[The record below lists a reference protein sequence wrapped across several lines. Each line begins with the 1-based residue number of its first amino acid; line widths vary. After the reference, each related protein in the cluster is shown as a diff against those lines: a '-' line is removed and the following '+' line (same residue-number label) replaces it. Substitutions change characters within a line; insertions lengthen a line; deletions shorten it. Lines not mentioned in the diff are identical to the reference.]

1 MYPPGPTARE
11 MFSEW
16 NAVRKPDRRKKAG
29 TLNRPAWLSAARK
42 KKREAGPSGRAA
54 SCDRKGDVA
63 WIATTPRMAAARSRS
78 QPGRRSTT
86 GRPQSPAGAGLA
98 DGCRGPQEHAGD
110 DQDHAAELEEERH
123 LALLPVLHQEDQA
136 DGRQQQ

>member
-1 MYPPGPTARE
+1 MYPPGPTARGGS
-11 MFSEW
+11 SEW

-42 KKREAGPSGRAA
+42 KKREAGPSDCAA
-54 SCDRKGDVA
+54 SRDRKGDVA

-78 QPGRRSTT
+78 QPGRRSAIRRT
-86 GRPQSPAGAGLA
+86 RAPAGAGLA

-123 LALLPVLHQEDQA
+123 FALLP
-136 DGRQQQ
+136 